1 MRGRDAAVPGGRSVN
16 ACCGVR
22 DFVFLIEECNIADAN
37 STEFD
42 PKTAHP
48 VVSLWQLAC
57 NVLTVSDFSAHTC
70 WYS

>member
-1 MRGRDAAVPGGRSVN
+1 MPGGGLVN
-16 ACCGVR
+16 ACHGVR
-22 DFVFLIEECNIADAN
+22 DFVFLIDERNVADAN

-48 VVSLWQLAC
+48 VVSLWRLAC
-57 NVLTVSDFSAHTC
+57 NSLTVLDFSAHTC